1 MSDNTDWP
9 TGEEDEEEIRRET
22 APPKVE
28 TSATGVQT
36 VKASDIIKS
45 EAGQEGLVKSEVL
58 FARIQESEAD
68 EDIAAGR
75 VERFDS
81 MEDAIRAL
89 WSEGIND
96 AGEIIECIEDFRQQE
111 KEDGTRQRD

>member
-9 TGEEDEEEIRRET
+9 TGEEDEEEIRRES
-22 APPKVE
+22 APPN
-28 TSATGVQT
+28 
-36 VKASDIIKS
+36 
-45 EAGQEGLVKSEVL
+45 
-58 FARIQESEAD
+58 EAD

-111 KEDGTRQRD
+111 KEDGIRQRDKSQRP